1 MKFEHEEGRYM
12 IHCHNLSH
20 EDHDMMTQ
28 YQVGH
33 HDIDC
38 DSINTD
44 PPKPLPAPE
53 LVPQQPTT
61 VEATDDTGSSTTEET
76 AAATPTTAPPTP
88 TTRAR
93 DPPAARRR
101 RRPPRPPPAPARTS
115 SGRRR
120 GRSGR

>member
-1 MKFEHEEGRYM
+1 M

-76 AAATPTTAPPTP
+76 TAATPTP
-88 TTRAR
+88 TTTGTGSTGSTSTTT
-93 DPPAARRR
+93 PAATTTSAG
-101 RRPPRPPPAPARTS
+101 PTS